1 MLINILDIFKD
12 FYFTDYLFMGMVFLG
27 VMLCLRKLILNR

>member
-12 FYFTDYLFMGMVFLG
+12 FYFTDYLFVAMAFLG
-27 VMLCLRKLILNR
+27 VMLCFRKLVLNR